1 MYIKESLKKVWHYTE
16 KKKLI
21 LNLSLLIISAIFEQ
35 IYLVYFSE
43 LINRIIGF
51 EFSFYI
57 IGLVLLFIIINSL
70 LNFSIKITLN
80 ICRIDFIKNVKEKF
94 FASIFMSTSN
104 KKDCFSDITT
114 RNSENINNLNYLY
127 DGVYS
132 NVFRCLTRIFVA
144 FIIIA
149 RINIFIAFL
158 SILIPISYNIIF
170 ILNGKILNR
179 LQGAEWR
186 RKNRSNEFFDEI
198 NKSITLMQG
207 LKTQNQIIKRVNYLL
222 ENSQNIQRILARFWA
237 RVSACDSL
245 LTQVFPIFL
254 ISLMA
259 LFSHNHNKESIGN
272 VYTIL
277 YNIPIFLSF
286 VWDFDINA
294 FNRFHFSLSKIEEYF
309 IPLINPT
316 KLKNHQTFEN
326 LEFYNVCVRRND
338 KYILKNINFTIQ
350 KNDKV
355 LIYGPSG
362 SGKSTIINIILR
374 NLRDF
379 EGKVLLNTKEI
390 NEFDDCNIYSLLSYS
405 CENNYFFTGTLYKN
419 LVLTNDNKSVNQ
431 ISKTELI
438 KAKLFDNK
446 INESF
451 SAGEKGFIS
460 FLNTINSKKELL
472 IFDET
477 CANLDIKKLDQV
489 ANYIENIRDKTI
501 IFVSHNQEIISKTK
515 IFTKIINLGDFYE

>member
-1 MYIKESLKKVWHYTE
+1 MYMKDSLKKVWHYTG
-16 KKKLI
+16 KKNLI

-43 LINRIIGF
+43 LINRLIGF

-57 IGLVLLFIIINSL
+57 IGLALLFIIINSI
-70 LNFSIKITLN
+70 LNFFIKISLN
-80 ICRIDFIKNVKEKF
+80 LCRIDFIKNVKEKF
-94 FASIFMSTSN
+94 FASILLSTDN
-104 KKDCFSDITT
+104 KKDCFTDITT
-114 RNSENINNLNYLY
+114 RNSENINNLSYLY

-132 NVFRCLTRIFVA
+132 NVFRCFTRIFVA

-149 RINIFIAFL
+149 RINIIVAIL
-158 SILIPISYNIIF
+158 SILIPVSYNLIF
-170 ILNGKILNR
+170 ILNGKILHR
-179 LQGAEWR
+179 LQSAEWKR
-186 RKNRSNEFFDEI
+186 NNRSNEFFDEI
-198 NKSITLMQG
+198 NESIISLQG
-207 LKTQNQIIKRVNYLL
+207 LKSQKQLAKRVDYLL
-222 ENSQNIQRILARFWA
+222 KNCQNIKIILARFWA
-237 RVSACDSL
+237 RVSAGDSL

-254 ISLMA
+254 ITLMI
-259 LFSHNHNKESIGN
+259 LFSHNHNKENIGN
-272 VYTIL
+272 IYSIL

-309 IPLINPT
+309 IPLTNTT
-316 KLKNHQTFEN
+316 KFKNHQTFKN
-326 LEFYNVCVRRND
+326 LEFYNVSVRKND

-374 NLRDF
+374 TLRDF
-379 EGKVLLNTKEI
+379 EGNVLLNGKKI
-390 NEFDDCNIYSLLSYS
+390 NELDICDIYSLLSYS
-405 CENNYFFTGTLYKN
+405 CENNYFFTGTVYKN
-419 LVLTNDNKSVNQ
+419 LILTNDNKSVNQ
-431 ISKTELI
+431 ITKTKLI
-438 KAKLFDNK
+438 KDKLFDNK

-451 SAGEKGFIS
+451 SAGEKGYIS

-477 CANLDIKKLDQV
+477 CANLDIKNLHKV
-489 ANYIENIRDKTI
+489 TNYIENIKDKTI
-501 IFVSHNQEIISKTK
+501 IFVSHNQEIISNKSV
-515 IFTKIINLGDFYE
+515 FTKIINLGDFYE